1 MMNRIPGRR
10 DTDRI
15 LGKLVLGLMLAYWL
29 WMLFDLVTHPVT
41 AGPNAG
47 GPGFRWLSAL
57 TGITT
62 VLTALFVMRRVPGNL
77 VGPLL
82 LLWGVGATG
91 WSLRSAGCGGMTGVT
106 PLTLYRDWVVQTA
119 QKWGMGL

>member
-1 MMNRIPGRR
+1 MITQVPGRR
-10 DTDRI
+10 DTHRI
-15 LGKLVLGLMLAYWL
+15 LASLVLGLFLAYWL

-91 WSLRSAGCGGMTGVT
+91 WSLRSEWVNLQVG
-106 PLTLYRDWVVQTA
+106 TLASTA
-119 QKWGMGL
+119 F